1 MNMPRIV
8 IAIVFCVFS
17 LAVVSCQKS
26 DNGTKEKT
34 TPQKVASSAVSN
46 GYISD
51 IEYMSLHPEEKQRSE
66 KFAQIVQDQ
75 ALPVPSDLQ
84 SAPVTIAVIYPGQ
97 QASDYW
103 RRSVLSFTARM
114 RASGIKFDLQEFF
127 SKGGGVE
134 TGKQEAQIR
143 EALDQDPD
151 YLVFTLDVN
160 QHKRVIER
168 ILTRGRPHLILQNIT
183 TPLASWEG
191 NQPFYVGFDHATGA
205 RMLADFFLSRKPV
218 PEKYGLLYY
227 SQGYVSTMRGDTFQ
241 QYLRENNGPDLVAA
255 YYTDGQRAKSREAAS
270 QLLKEDKLDFIYAC
284 STDVALGA
292 VDSVKDAG
300 MEGKVLV
307 NGWGGGDAE
316 LTAIERGELAVTVM
330 RINDDNGVA
339 MAEAI
344 RLALLGREDEIPTI
358 YSGSF
363 ALVTTE
369 TSAEQIKALTER
381 AFRYSGVPEN

>member
-1 MNMPRIV
+1 MTRVRTVIV
-8 IAIVFCVFS
+8 IVLCALS
-17 LAVVSCQKS
+17 LSVLSCQKTNT
-26 DNGTKEKT
+26 DGEETK
-34 TPQKVASSAVSN
+34 PQKMVSSAVSN
-46 GYISD
+46 GYLSD
-51 IEYMSLHPEEKQRSE
+51 LEYMLLHPEEKQRSE
-66 KFAQIVQDQ
+66 RFAQIVQDQ
-75 ALPVPSDLQ
+75 PHPIPAGLQGDPVS
-84 SAPVTIAVIYPGQ
+84 IAVVYPGQ

-114 RASGIKFDLQEFF
+114 HASGIKFDLREFF

-134 TGKQEAQIR
+134 TGIQEAQIK

-168 ILTRGRPHLILQNIT
+168 ILTRGRPRLILQNIT
-183 TPLASWEG
+183 TPLTSWEG
-191 NQPFYVGFDHATGA
+191 NQPFYVGFDHAAGA
-205 RMLADFFLSRKPV
+205 RMLADFFLSRNPA

-241 QYLRENNGPDLVAA
+241 QYLRDNNGPALVAA
-255 YYTDGQRAKSREAAS
+255 YYTDGQRTKAREAAG
-270 QLLKEDKLDFIYAC
+270 QLLKEDRPDFIYAC

-300 MEGKVLV
+300 LAGQVLV

-316 LTAIERGELAVTVM
+316 LAAIELGELAVTVM

-344 RLALLGREDEIPTI
+344 RLALLGRGDEVPTI

-369 TSAEQIKALTER
+369 TSAEQIKTLKER